1 MYFPTW
7 YLGKYPDNRIIL
19 TSYAAELAEGFS
31 RKSRNLMAEVGQDI
45 FGVTTAE
52 DLWARDRWDIEGH
65 RGGMV
70 AAGIG
75 GPITGRGANIAIID
89 DVIKNHEEAN
99 SPTYRQK
106 VWDWYKTTLYTR
118 LEPGGAIILVMTR
131 WHEDDLAGRL
141 LKEAENDGDQ
151 WVVLRLPATAEEG
164 DVLGRRPGE
173 ALWPERFDEE
183 ELARIKRAVGSYVYA
198 AMYQQKPQPASGN
211 LFKRS
216 WFRYFQEDGEFYIL
230 ERPEGQH
237 RVKKAA
243 CWIFQTVD
251 PAATEK
257 ETSSYFVC
265 STWAVTPEKDL
276 LLLDVF
282 RERAETT
289 KHKAVLKAQ
298 RDRWSPAFQGVE
310 NKTFGLNIIQ
320 EAKKEGAPIKPLE
333 ADSDKVARA
342 LPASARY
349 EAGTVY
355 HRMDAHWLEEYENEL
370 LAFPKGKWNDQVDTA
385 AYAAKVVQ
393 TYAGRPAREQVRYPK
408 KKSLASQANKW

>member
-1 MYFPTW
+1 MS
-7 YLGKYPDNRIIL
+7 IIL
-19 TSYAAELAEGFS
+19 ASYGADLSYDFS
-31 RKSRNLMAEVGQDI
+31 RRARNLFQDVGPELR
-45 FGVTTAE
+45 GLELSE
-52 DLWARDRWDIEGH
+52 DSSAVGRWGIQGH
-65 RGGMV
+65 RGALI
-70 AAGIG
+70 AAGVG
-75 GPITGRGANIAIID
+75 GPVTGRGARIAIID
-89 DVIKNHEEAN
+89 DPIKNQEEAN
-99 SPTYRQK
+99 SPTYREK
-106 VWDWYKTTLYTR
+106 IWDWYRFTLRTR
-118 LEPGGAIILVMTR
+118 IEPKGTIILVMTR

-141 LKEAENDGDQ
+141 LRK
-151 WVVLRLPATAEEG
+151 AEEG
-164 DVLGRRPGE
+164 DGEHWEVLKLPAIAEKGDPLGRKPGE
-173 ALWPERFDEE
+173 ALWPERYDEE
-183 ELARIKRAVGSYVYA
+183 ELAEIKRAVGSYVWSA
-198 AMYQQKPQPASGN
+198 LYQQQPQPASGG

-216 WFRYFQEDGEFYIL
+216 WFRYFREDGEFYIL
-230 ERPEGQH
+230 ERPEGLH
-237 RVKKAA
+237 HVKKKD